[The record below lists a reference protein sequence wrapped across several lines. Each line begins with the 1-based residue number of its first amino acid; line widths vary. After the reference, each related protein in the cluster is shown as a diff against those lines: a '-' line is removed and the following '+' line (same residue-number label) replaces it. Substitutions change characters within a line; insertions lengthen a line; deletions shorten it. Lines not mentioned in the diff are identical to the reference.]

1 MPCGMKHAMQTVEGH
16 RDERLAL
23 ARARI
28 AEAESDPRPSL
39 SEAEVQAHF
48 AAKLARAIAE
58 RRD

>member
-1 MPCGMKHAMQTVEGH
+1 MKHAMQTVEGH